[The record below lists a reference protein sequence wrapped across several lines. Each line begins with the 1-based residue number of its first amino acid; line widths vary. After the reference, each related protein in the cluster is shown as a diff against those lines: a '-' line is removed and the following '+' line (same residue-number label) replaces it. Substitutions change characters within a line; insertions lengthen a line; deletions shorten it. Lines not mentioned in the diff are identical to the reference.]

1 MEIIAKST
9 SETKRT
15 AALLAK
21 KIKEK
26 LRPKRALI
34 IALEGDLG
42 SGKTTF
48 VQGLAEELGVREN
61 VLSPTFVIQK
71 DFPLNF
77 SAQGGPAVGW
87 KNLYHIDVYRLKN
100 SKELLDLGFRDLTK
114 NPENLIVIEWA
125 DKIKKI
131 LPKNIMKIKFFNLG
145 KNQRKISIL

>member
-1 MEIIAKST
+1 MEIIAKSAN
-9 SETKRT
+9 ETKKV

-26 LRPKRALI
+26 TQPKQALI
-34 IALEGDLG
+34 VALEGSLG

-48 VQGLAEELGVREN
+48 TQGLAKGLGIKEN

-71 DFPLNF
+71 DFLLSLKNF
-77 SAQGGPAVGW
+77 R
-87 KNLYHIDVYRLKN
+87 NFYHIDAYRLRN
-100 SKELLDLGFRDLTK
+100 PQELLELGFGDLIK
-114 NPENLIVIEWA
+114 NQGNLIVIEWA

-131 LPKNIMKIKFFNLG
+131 LPKHIMKIKFFNLG